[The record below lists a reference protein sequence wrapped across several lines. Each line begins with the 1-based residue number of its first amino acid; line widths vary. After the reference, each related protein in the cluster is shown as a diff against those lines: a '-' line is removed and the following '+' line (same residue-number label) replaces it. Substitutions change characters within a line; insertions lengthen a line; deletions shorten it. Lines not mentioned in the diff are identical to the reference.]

1 MISLVWTTFNTAYK
15 KSWLITVPII
25 FIFRETPEE
34 LLELLTTQ
42 RALDRR
48 RLEEAFLL
56 FGCLAVMKKY
66 NLSLPDNS
74 MQSMTVMNW
83 HIV

>member
-1 MISLVWTTFNTAYK
+1 M
-15 KSWLITVPII
+15 I

-42 RALDRR
+42 RALDIR
-48 RLEEAFLL
+48 RLEEAIFLL

-66 NLSLPDNS
+66 NLSLPDIPCNR
-74 MQSMTVMNW
+74 
-83 HIV
+83 

>member
-1 MISLVWTTFNTAYK
+1 MISLVWTTFNTAYMVNNR
-15 KSWLITVPII
+15 LLII
-25 FIFRETPEE
+25 FIFREIPEE

-66 NLSLPDNS
+66 NLSLPDIPCNR
-74 MQSMTVMNW
+74 
-83 HIV
+83 

>member
-1 MISLVWTTFNTAYK
+1 MVI
-15 KSWLITVPII
+15 ITVPII
-25 FIFRETPEE
+25 FIFRETPED
-34 LLELLTTQ
+34 LLELLITQ

-66 NLSLPDNS
+66 NVSLPDIPCNR
-74 MQSMTVMNW
+74 
-83 HIV
+83 